1 MVQHSGAAGM
11 TPLADRVAS
20 IQTGLV
26 AAIAATWTTVLLVT
40 VIVILVTGLSLP
52 LSASVTDA
60 IALPHGFGLDQARP
74 WLRLG
79 FSGATGF
86 LFGITYRYAVRS
98 DPANPH
104 LKSGAIGAFALTR
117 TFAAVERLPFDV
129 AAIALA
135 ALTATVPLA
144 IAAIVLEIT
153 LLKPADPRP

>member
-1 MVQHSGAAGM
+1 MVQHSQAAGM
-11 TPLADRVAS
+11 TPLADRIAS
-20 IQTGLV
+20 IQAGLV

-40 VIVILVTGLSLP
+40 VIPLGAIALSLP
-52 LSASVTDA
+52 LPPELGDA

-74 WLRLG
+74 WLRIG

-117 TFAAVERLPFDV
+117 TFAAIERMPFDP

-135 ALTATVPLA
+135 ALTAAVPLA
-144 IAAIVLEIT
+144 IAAIAVERT
-153 LLKPADPRP
+153 LLNRDRPQP

>member
-1 MVQHSGAAGM
+1 
-11 TPLADRVAS
+11 
-20 IQTGLV
+20 V

-40 VIVILVTGLSLP
+40 VILTLATGLSLP
-52 LSASVTDA
+52 LPTELTDA
-60 IALPHGFGLDQARP
+60 IALPHGFGLDQVRP
-74 WLRLG
+74 WLRIG

-117 TFAAVERLPFDV
+117 TFAAVERMPFDP

-135 ALTATVPLA
+135 ALTAAIPLA
-144 IAAIVLEIT
+144 IAAIAVERT
-153 LLKPADPRP
+153 LLNPNRPQP